1 MKGKYMEISMQKI
14 FECLEST
21 VNKSILEKFQN
32 FLKQYPDVDK
42 WFMCSDYCIG
52 DKNKKNDVITFVI
65 YPYILNFDDWKK
77 VINNLQKKDLKH
89 TRLVSDQ
96 FCQFLNQGYCF
107 SFSFILQ
114 KKNYFDGWKRKEAG
128 DMLIQT
134 YINLTEN
141 WQITTPSNAENY
153 KEMNKKLQKLR
164 NESRK
169 KNFNY
174 SLFGRM
180 MTICFLAG
188 YLRYLLLREQKN
200 IKLFSWLSDRDAI
213 TNWIKEEIFYD
224 EMNRVADYICGTFAD
239 FDYTDG
245 SVTGDK
251 QCKMMED
258 AISSNNYI
266 IGISVEEKGVAQ
278 ICHSKILRE

>member
-107 SFSFILQ
+107 SFSL
-114 KKNYFDGWKRKEAG
+114 YCKRKIILMDG
-128 DMLIQT
+128 
-134 YINLTEN
+134 
-141 WQITTPSNAENY
+141 
-153 KEMNKKLQKLR
+153 KEKKQ
-164 NESRK
+164 
-169 KNFNY
+169 
-174 SLFGRM
+174 G
-180 MTICFLAG
+180 IC
-188 YLRYLLLREQKN
+188 
-200 IKLFSWLSDRDAI
+200 
-213 TNWIKEEIFYD
+213 
-224 EMNRVADYICGTFAD
+224 
-239 FDYTDG
+239 
-245 SVTGDK
+245 
-251 QCKMMED
+251 
-258 AISSNNYI
+258 
-266 IGISVEEKGVAQ
+266 
-278 ICHSKILRE
+278 

>member
-134 YINLTEN
+134 Y
-141 WQITTPSNAENY
+141 Y
-153 KEMNKKLQKLR
+153 KFNRKL
-164 NESRK
+164 
-169 KNFNY
+169 
-174 SLFGRM
+174 
-180 MTICFLAG
+180 
-188 YLRYLLLREQKN
+188 
-200 IKLFSWLSDRDAI
+200 
-213 TNWIKEEIFYD
+213 
-224 EMNRVADYICGTFAD
+224 AD
-239 FDYTDG
+239 
-245 SVTGDK
+245 
-251 QCKMMED
+251 
-258 AISSNNYI
+258 
-266 IGISVEEKGVAQ
+266 
-278 ICHSKILRE
+278 